1 MNKYQRLFKIR
12 CQTIETPWGRKSRWY
27 LHKLSYDTYDYQYV
41 SYFGTWEE
49 ARDKADQFARM
60 YEFIGLTAPT
70 MSK

>member
-12 CQTIETPWGRKSRWY
+12 CKFIDAPWGRKYWWFLY
-27 LHKLSYDTYDYQYV
+27 KLSSTYDYKYV

-60 YEFIGLTAPT
+60 YEFIGLTAPRR
-70 MSK
+70 